1 VTPLLIIGALV
12 GGWAVLA
19 VLSGE
24 RERRLAEPDDEPT
37 PPKSPEP
44 TSPPARPKKDSLA

>member
-1 VTPLLIIGALV
+1 MTPLLIIGALI

-24 RERRLAEPDDEPT
+24 RERRLAEPDEKPT
-37 PPKSPEP
+37 SEKLSA
-44 TSPPARPKKDSLA
+44 SPPAPARSKKDLLV

>member
-24 RERRLAEPDDEPT
+24 RERRLAKPDEKPTSEKSPIPPPT
-37 PPKSPEP
+37 P
-44 TSPPARPKKDSLA
+44 ARSK